1 MLEIIKIKRDIQW
14 LYNNVRCLLNK
25 SNVETPLSATEWS
38 YNHSVGTGNPYTIDT
53 LVWYE
58 GNIYKCLA
66 ENNGLPVTYTEYWEN
81 LGPGFKLAEEQSDWN
96 VSTGRPFIKNKP
108 TTTSDFTNDGEDGTS
123 PFVTQEELAEA
134 IPDSQNL
141 DEVLAEGDEAPTR
154 TPKVKEIGLWD
165 TFVAPFD
172 YATLSV
178 NKSNLYFKNKVGA
191 YVASIGSLG
200 IQFYKGIYN
209 FNISIPTLTANR
221 TASFQDKTGVVAYL
235 SDISEATST
244 EVVYEI
250 EGGTSGTQPTFT
262 GDPLFSG
269 SYVKI
274 GNLVHFQIQVDMD
287 NITNFGTGQYYV
299 DLPFNAKYGYQFKEG
314 CLHDFSSGKQYA
326 IGGHVAL
333 GANRLYLTYTA
344 SNGQDESFTHSSPI
358 TLNVADNFHIAGTYI
373 VNS

>member
-38 YNHSVGTGNPYTIDT
+38 YNHSVSTGNPYTTDT

-108 TTTSDFTNDGEDGTS
+108 TSTSDFTNDGEDGSS

-134 IPDSQNL
+134 FPDSQNL

-165 TFVAPFD
+165 TFVPPFG
-172 YATLSV
+172 YANLSV
-178 NKSNLYFKNKVGA
+178 NKSILYFKDKVGA
-191 YVASIGSLG
+191 YVASISLLG
-200 IQFYKGIYN
+200 IQFYKGVYN
-209 FNISIPTLTANR
+209 FNVSIPTLTANR

-262 GDPLFSG
+262 GAPLFSG

-287 NITNFGTGQYYV
+287 NITSFGTGQYYV

-333 GANRLYLTYTA
+333 GANRVYLTYTA

-373 VNS
+373 ANS